1 MNRSKKSILN
11 ATFALLQMVVT
22 SIFGLILSRTVLSY
36 LGSDYNGINSIVTQI
51 VNVIMILE
59 GGFTLASNVALFKPF
74 LEKNI
79 TKINGIL
86 SATARKFNIVSLIAM
101 VIGIII
107 ALIFPFYV
115 STNVSYFICACL
127 MITVLLPA
135 CFNLGY
141 SMKYRVILLADQKEY
156 IISIFSTIF
165 YAIGNAI
172 AVILIR
178 TGFGIITARVVIMIF
193 LFLTYY
199 FIGEYCKKNYNF
211 VQFKEKPMYNEI
223 SESKN
228 VLALK
233 LTSML
238 YTSFPIVL
246 ISSLPEKGAMIAS
259 VYAVYKS
266 VISIVQNCLSS
277 ITNAPRLGFGSLI
290 AEGNLS
296 EANIKFNL
304 YEKITF
310 IGMTVIIGTTCLLIL
325 PFIDLYTIG
334 VNDINY
340 HNEFLAFIMLITVFV
355 EICHIPSGQ
364 MIQMSGNFNAS
375 KKIQSIAFVILIF
388 GMIVGRFFIGLYG
401 ILFAILLAAMVLCV
415 LEIGYTGIII
425 FNRNWLKFII
435 NLLPCLIICLITIL
449 IGFSG
454 KIIFLDY
461 LSFFIAGLV
470 CVTVLTV
477 ITLIIYYVIDSTELK
492 TIIKIV
498 ISIIK

>member
-1 MNRSKKSILN
+1 
-11 ATFALLQMVVT
+11 
-22 SIFGLILSRTVLSY
+22 
-36 LGSDYNGINSIVTQI
+36 
-51 VNVIMILE
+51 
-59 GGFTLASNVALFKPF
+59 
-74 LEKNI
+74 
-79 TKINGIL
+79 
-86 SATARKFNIVSLIAM
+86 
-101 VIGIII
+101 
-107 ALIFPFYV
+107 
-115 STNVSYFICACL
+115 
-127 MITVLLPA
+127 
-135 CFNLGY
+135 
-141 SMKYRVILLADQKEY
+141 
-156 IISIFSTIF
+156 
-165 YAIGNAI
+165 
-172 AVILIR
+172 
-178 TGFGIITARVVIMIF
+178 
-193 LFLTYY
+193 
-199 FIGEYCKKNYNF
+199 
-211 VQFKEKPMYNEI
+211 MYNEI